1 MEIGSQ
7 WIDVAV
13 EAALTGGKV
22 LNEYFRKVDP
32 ASIEQKRMGDWVSA
46 ADHASEDAIL
56 KLLRRRASGH
66 KILTEESG
74 SFGSDGASEFCWIID
89 PLDGTTNFLRGF
101 PVWAVSIALEHKLD
115 PDRKWGDIVAGAIFI
130 PSAEE
135 LFTAVSGEGAFRNQ
149 QKISVQINR
158 KFSESLLATGFP
170 FRTRE
175 LADQYID
182 LFREVLPRCADVRR
196 AGAVAVDLCYT
207 AAGTFDGFWEL
218 DLAPWDIA
226 AGALI
231 IKEAGGKV
239 SNFQGGEDFL
249 TSGDIIAGS
258 PLIYSQLA
266 EIVRRHFPTPRDV
279 DKSRFC

>member
-1 MEIGSQ
+1 M
-7 WIDVAV
+7 
-13 EAALTGGKV
+13 
-22 LNEYFRKVDP
+22 
-32 ASIEQKRMGDWVSA
+32 
-46 ADHASEDAIL
+46 
-56 KLLRRRASGH
+56 
-66 KILTEESG
+66 
-74 SFGSDGASEFCWIID
+74 
-89 PLDGTTNFLRGF
+89 
-101 PVWAVSIALEHKLD
+101 
-115 PDRKWGDIVAGAIFI
+115 
-130 PSAEE
+130 
-135 LFTAVSGEGAFRNQ
+135 
-149 QKISVQINR
+149 
-158 KFSESLLATGFP
+158 LATGFP